1 MPNLPLRSCNPQ
13 RKSSVC
19 SEAPGRAAQRDAQ
32 HVSTEG
38 HKTLWVSKAWCKTKV
53 KYLVHSFGA
62 ECLQEQSFHLSGC
75 WKIGSLVCGI
85 PTWLSLLDSA
95 LQEEQLHAGTRGGEG
110 TGSQHCSG

>member
-1 MPNLPLRSCNPQ
+1 MRHNVMHSMSQQ
-13 RKSSVC
+13 RGTRHSGFPKLG
-19 SEAPGRAAQRDAQ
+19 AKQ
-32 HVSTEG
+32 
-38 HKTLWVSKAWCKTKV
+38 KKV